1 MILLLLS
8 VNNMKGAR
16 IGFAWLKQIL
26 ERRRTQAIQLENVA
40 RREDDIDNHRR
51 CSVR

>member
-8 VNNMKGAR
+8 VDNMKGAR

-26 ERRRTQAIQLENVA
+26 ERHHTQVIQLENVS
-40 RREDDIDNHRR
+40 RREDDIVNRRR
-51 CSVR
+51 CCVR